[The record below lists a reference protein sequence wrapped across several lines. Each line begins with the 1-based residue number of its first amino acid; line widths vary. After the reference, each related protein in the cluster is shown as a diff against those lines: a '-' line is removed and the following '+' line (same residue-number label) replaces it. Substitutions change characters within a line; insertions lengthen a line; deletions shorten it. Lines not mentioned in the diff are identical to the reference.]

1 MRIKREATTREMV
14 VIEPAEYRGREVAIV
29 SDDPAVSVVNPDG
42 QFHYAANLFA
52 ADASVLPTC
61 GSANPVMNG
70 IALRRRLAKRL
81 VPDQRVVYEEIAD
94 AWVKLGERANAV
106 GVMKAYVKMF
116 PESKE
121 SERLTWSR
129 YRNAFFEFL
138 ARTQNADGSWNGVP
152 IGQVY
157 TACCYLTILQLD
169 NGVLPI
175 YQR

>member
-1 MRIKREATTREMV
+1 MNRTGLARICCNSSLYKSW
-14 VIEPAEYRGREVAIV
+14 Y
-29 SDDPAVSVVNPDG
+29 
-42 QFHYAANLFA
+42 
-52 ADASVLPTC
+52 
-61 GSANPVMNG
+61 
-70 IALRRRLAKRL
+70 
-81 VPDQRVVYEEIAD
+81 
-94 AWVKLGERANAV
+94 
-106 GVMKAYVKMF
+106 
-116 PESKE
+116 SKE